1 MKIQIKMEKNKLNKN
16 ILVIDDEA
24 NIRNT
29 LKDILEEEG
38 YNTFLAE
45 RWEEAKSLLLSEKID
60 VVLLDIWLPEISG
73 MEILEILKKEYPV
86 VEVIMI
92 SGHGN
97 IEIAVKSTKMGAINF
112 IEKPLTIEKTLES
125 IENAIEAKKM
135 KQKKS
140 HGNLISKDSV
150 KIIGVSDAIKNIKEQ
165 IDNASK
171 SNARVL
177 ILGSNGTGKESIAKL
192 IHVNSDRSNKPFV
205 AVNCAA
211 IPENLI
217 ESELFGYEKGAFTG
231 ASGMK
236 KGKFE
241 IADGGT
247 LFLDEVADMSL
258 NTQAKVLRVLQEM
271 EFERVGGNKKI
282 KVDVRIIAATNK
294 DILEEIKEENF
305 RDDLYYRLN
314 VIPIKVPPIKDRRED
329 IPVLINY
336 YLDYFAKQTETS
348 KKNITEDAMEILKNA
363 EWPGNVRELIN
374 IVERLNVMV
383 TGEKITADDVR
394 KYTIEKNFE
403 DMSEEEKQDVISFID
418 SDNKSLKEAKGEFE
432 KLYIIEKLKENNM
445 NISQTAR
452 SLKMER
458 SYLHRKIKQYDIKVD
473 RDNDQD

>member
-1 MKIQIKMEKNKLNKN
+1 
-16 ILVIDDEA
+16 
-24 NIRNT
+24 
-29 LKDILEEEG
+29 
-38 YNTFLAE
+38 
-45 RWEEAKSLLLSEKID
+45 
-60 VVLLDIWLPEISG
+60 

-86 VEVIMI
+86 VEVVMI

-125 IENAIEAKKM
+125 IENAIEVKKI

-165 IDNASK
+165 IENASK

-192 IHVNSDRSNKPFV
+192 IHVNSDRSNKSFV

-231 ASGMK
+231 ATGMK

-271 EFERVGGNKKI
+271 EFERVGGNKRI

-294 DILEEIKEENF
+294 DILEEIKEGNF

-314 VIPIKVPPIKDRRED
+314 VIPIKVPPLKDRRED
-329 IPVLINY
+329 IPVLIDY
-336 YLDYFAKQTETS
+336 YLDYFAKQTETNE
-348 KKNITEDAMEILKNA
+348 KEITDDAMEILKNA

-383 TGEKITADDVR
+383 TGNKITADDVR

-473 RDNDQD
+473 RDSEQD

>member
-1 MKIQIKMEKNKLNKN
+1 MESNKLESN

-45 RWEEAKSLLLSEKID
+45 RWEEAKSILLSHKID
-60 VVLLDIWLPEISG
+60 VVLLDIWLPEVSG
-73 MEILEILKKEYPV
+73 MEILQILKKEYPV
-86 VEVIMI
+86 IEVVMI

-97 IEIAVKSTKMGAINF
+97 IEIAVESTKLGAVNF
-112 IEKPLTIEKTLES
+112 IEKPLTIEKTLDS
-125 IENAIEAKKM
+125 IENAIEQKKI
-135 KQKKS
+135 KYKKS
-140 HGNLISKDSV
+140 HGNIISKDSV
-150 KIIGVSDAIKNIKEQ
+150 KIIGVSEAINNIKEQ
-165 IDNASK
+165 IENASK

-177 ILGSNGTGKESIAKL
+177 IMGGNGTGKESIAKL
-192 IHVNSDRSNKPFV
+192 IHLKSEKSAKPFV

-217 ESELFGYEKGAFTG
+217 ESELFGYDKGAFTG
-231 ASGMK
+231 ATGMK

-282 KVDVRIIAATNK
+282 KVEVRVIAATNK
-294 DILEEIKEENF
+294 DILQEIKENKF

-314 VIPIKVPPIKDRRED
+314 VIPIKVPPLKDRRED
-329 IPVLINY
+329 IPVLVDF
-336 YLDYFAKQTETS
+336 YLDYFAKQTGTD
-348 KKNITEDAMEILKNA
+348 KKEITDEGMDILKNA

-383 TGEKITADDVR
+383 TTKEITVEDVK
-394 KYTIEKNFE
+394 KYTIEKEFE
-403 DMSEEEKQDVISFID
+403 EMNEEEKQNAISIMD
-418 SDNKSLKEAKGEFE
+418 TDNKSLKEAKGEFE

-452 SLKMER
+452 ALKMER
-458 SYLHRKIKQYDIKVD
+458 SYLHRKIKQYEIKVD
-473 RDNDQD
+473 RDSD